1 MSDLKPPSLAAREVR
16 TAAAEAVRDGPGV
29 LLVGPAGIGKSHL
42 MGELL
47 EGAPAAGVR
56 VLRCSPVEA
65 ELPLPFMC
73 LIDLLEPVT
82 DDEIGRLPVGL
93 CEALRAALLRGDG
106 DGADPGADGSAGG
119 RVHLAVL
126 TLLRTLTTRT
136 PVWIVVDDL
145 QWVDQPTAQILG
157 FVARRAAGLRMRFL
171 ATERV
176 SAGGSSLH
184 AELLPIGT
192 AELVVPPMTAGDLA
206 AMLEHRAG
214 AAVAPATAREIHR
227 IAQGNPLYALEL
239 LRALPIDGRPQ
250 SAAEGVPG
258 FGGSGLAVPGLLR
271 SLLLNRLRTLPDDVR
286 DTLALASAAA
296 RPDLTL
302 LATAGGEEAT
312 THLETAEKLG
322 VIRIGADGQVV
333 FDHPLVRAAVYSEAT
348 GRARR
353 EAHRRLAQTAT
364 EPVER
369 ARHLALANPAQGEE
383 VAAMLIDAARSS
395 RRRGAPAT
403 AAELAGLAVAR
414 TPADAVRERLRRQL
428 IAAQYA
434 ADAGH
439 WDDARRDAAAVLGQE
454 TDPATRVHAR
464 FVLLTCAGQAVER
477 EGQLVE
483 DGLAD
488 ARASGDPMLE
498 ARMHSWAS
506 GRHVL
511 AGRIAEATAET
522 VLAARLAERS
532 GDVATR
538 VEALTDLAYLQRI
551 GGDPQAEATLADA
564 LETAARGGMDD
575 IRLWEALYTQAI
587 FNLHDNRLALA
598 EEQILAMLARFG
610 DLVGVEDLLRVQIPL
625 TDIRVRAGDCAGALQ
640 AARRAMEL
648 HEDLDSSAAGPAA
661 YAMAA
666 AESYGGSLEQAR
678 TLAEEGVRFAEQDGD
693 EFWKIWNLTVLG
705 RVHLLSDD
713 PARAAAVLREVRRL
727 ESAMGI
733 VDPAVGRW
741 HADLAEALV
750 GEGALDEAQE
760 LIESVSE
767 TARRLGRTGIV
778 ATMDRAAALRH
789 LALGELSEAATLLT
803 SSEAKLRSEGLPLEL
818 ARTLAA
824 LADVERR
831 RRRQAAARRA
841 SQEATRL
848 CEEAGAAAWLGR
860 IESRTRGG
868 AEPRGRSDS
877 AQTLTPSEL
886 RIATLAADGATN
898 REIAAA
904 CYLSVK
910 TVEASLSRVYRKLSV
925 RSRTE
930 LAKTMPEWVG
940 RRDS

>member
-1 MSDLKPPSLAAREVR
+1 VTDLKPPSLAAREVR

-42 MGELL
+42 LGELL
-47 EGAPAAGVR
+47 EGAAAAGVR

-82 DDEIGRLPVGL
+82 DDEIARLPVGL
-93 CEALRAALLRGDG
+93 CEALRAALLRGNG
-106 DGADPGADGSAGG
+106 DGSDPWADSSAGG

-157 FVARRAAGLRMRFL
+157 FVARRAAGLRLRFL

-176 SAGGSSLH
+176 SAGGSPLH
-184 AELLPIGT
+184 AELLPVGT

-206 AMLEHRAG
+206 VMLEHRAG
-214 AAVAPATAREIHR
+214 TAVAPATAREIHR

-239 LRALPIDGRPQ
+239 LRALPNDGRPQ
-250 SAAEGVPG
+250 PGAEGVPG

-271 SLLLNRLRTLPDDVR
+271 SLLLNRLRTLPEDVR

-322 VIRIGADGQVV
+322 VIRIGADGQVE
-333 FDHPLVRAAVYSEAT
+333 FDHPLVRAAVYSEAS

-439 WDDARRDAAAVLGQE
+439 WDDARREAAAVLGQE
-454 TDPATRVHAR
+454 TDPATRVRAR
-464 FVLLTCAGQAVER
+464 FVLLTCAGQALES

-488 ARASGDPMLE
+488 ARATGDPMLE
-498 ARMHSWAS
+498 AQMHTWAS

-511 AGRIAEATAET
+511 AGRIVEATAET
-522 VLAARLAERS
+522 VLAARLADRS
-532 GDVATR
+532 GDVETR

-551 GGDPQAEATLADA
+551 GGDPQAEATLAEA

-610 DLVGVEDLLRVQIPL
+610 DIVGVEDLLRVQIPL

-648 HEDLDSSAAGPAA
+648 HEDLDSSAGPAT

-666 AESYGGSLEQAR
+666 AESYGGSLERAR

-713 PARAAAVLREVRRL
+713 PARAAAVLREVRGL

-741 HADLAEALV
+741 HADLAEALI
-750 GEGALDEAQE
+750 GEGELEEARE

-767 TARRLGRTGIV
+767 TARRLGRTGTL
-778 ATMDRAAALRH
+778 ATLDRAAALRH
-789 LALGELSEAATLLT
+789 LALGDLSEAATLLT
-803 SSEAKLRSEGLPLEL
+803 SSAAELRTEGLPLEL

-841 SQEATRL
+841 SQEAMRL

-860 IESRTRGG
+860 IESRARGG
-868 AEPRGRSDS
+868 ADPSTRSDT

-930 LAKTMPEWVG
+930 LAKTLPEWVG
-940 RRDS
+940 RHSS